1 MVNGEKRI
9 EWGGAAEAPAVVAAQ
24 GAPEAGGIVGA
35 APEGGA
41 VEVPAACS

>member
-1 MVNGEKRI
+1 MVNREKRI
-9 EWGGAAEAPAVVAAQ
+9 EWGGAAKAPGVVAPQ

-41 VEVPAACS
+41 VEVPTACS